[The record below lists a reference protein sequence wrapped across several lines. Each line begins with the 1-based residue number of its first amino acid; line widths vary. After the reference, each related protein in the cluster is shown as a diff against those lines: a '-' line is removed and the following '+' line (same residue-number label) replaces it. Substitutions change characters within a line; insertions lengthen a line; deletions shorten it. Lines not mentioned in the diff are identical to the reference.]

1 MNFFKVAIISSLTMY
16 SLSSLAYVIGQK
28 DVGESKRRVEYTVT
42 CGNGQTTTVM
52 ANSNQL
58 GNVEKLAADYC
69 KNRGGLAKRDGIK
82 SNFGIDAPKP
92 VLIPG
97 KIQKVP

>member
-16 SLSSLAYVIGQK
+16 SLSSLAWRLTK
-28 DVGESKRRVEYTVT
+28 EAVGDSKTRVEYTVT
-42 CGNGQTTTVM
+42 CANGQQSIM
-52 ANSNQL
+52 RFISNQAQA
-58 GNVEKLAADYC
+58 EELAREFC

-92 VLIPG
+92 VLTPG

>member
-1 MNFFKVAIISSLTMY
+1 MNFFRLTIITSLTLY

-28 DVGESKRRVEYTVT
+28 DVGASKTRVEYTIV
-42 CGNGQTTTVM
+42 CANGQQTTVM

-58 GNVEKLAADYC
+58 KEVEKIAGDYC

-82 SNFGIDAPKP
+82 SNFVIDAPKP
-92 VLIPG
+92 IQNSRPVQRIP
-97 KIQKVP
+97 

>member
-1 MNFFKVAIISSLTMY
+1 MHFFRVTIISSLVLY

-28 DVGESKRRVEYTVT
+28 DVGSSKTRVQYTIV
-42 CGNGQTTTVM
+42 CANGQQTTVM

-58 GNVEKLAADYC
+58 NQVEKIAGDFC

-82 SNFGIDAPKP
+82 SNFVIDASKP
-92 VLIPG
+92 VHNFG
-97 KIQKVP
+97 KIQKIP

>member
-16 SLSSLAYVIGQK
+16 SLSSLAYRMTK
-28 DVGESKRRVEYTVT
+28 EAVGDSKTRVEYTVT
-42 CGNGQTTTVM
+42 CGNGQQSIM
-52 ANSNQL
+52 RLNANQAHA
-58 GNVEKLAADYC
+58 EELAREFC

-82 SNFGIDAPKP
+82 SNFGIEAPKP

-97 KIQKVP
+97 KIQKAP